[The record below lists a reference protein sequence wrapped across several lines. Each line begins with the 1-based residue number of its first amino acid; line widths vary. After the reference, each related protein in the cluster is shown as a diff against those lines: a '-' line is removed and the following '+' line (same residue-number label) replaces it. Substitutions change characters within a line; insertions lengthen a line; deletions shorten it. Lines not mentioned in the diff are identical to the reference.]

1 MENDSKEKKDEIIGE
16 AVETPERK
24 ETGENKVDPKEEPK
38 KEKDV
43 KPEEKK
49 DDNSNKSKENVYDK
63 YRYWGSEPPK
73 NGGPS
78 GSGKGGLRNKFAL
91 VALVLLLI
99 SFFMVFFQDSQK
111 AKATSISYTEFRSA
125 VERGVVSS
133 ADIVGGTVINFNTN
147 DGGYYTTRIPYSDT
161 DLVPQLLEYGVKVT
175 GVAET
180 TPFWYILLE
189 LLPWIIFI
197 FLMVSMMRST
207 GAMGGGKMM
216 GSLGKS
222 LAKESQLRPCLS
234 MASSASTKTKQGN
247 Y

>member
-1 MENDSKEKKDEIIGE
+1 MQYNSKLGMIGNIKLLF
-16 AVETPERK
+16 TER
-24 ETGENKVDPKEEPK
+24 
-38 KEKDV
+38 
-43 KPEEKK
+43 
-49 DDNSNKSKENVYDK
+49 NSTN
-63 YRYWGSEPPK
+63 
-73 NGGPS
+73 
-78 GSGKGGLRNKFAL
+78 
-91 VALVLLLI
+91 
-99 SFFMVFFQDSQK
+99 
-111 AKATSISYTEFRSA
+111 
-125 VERGVVSS
+125 
-133 ADIVGGTVINFNTN
+133 N

-222 LAKESQLRPCLS
+222 LAKEYDAKSNKTTFKDVAGQKEARNTLR
-234 MASSASTKTKQGN
+234 
-247 Y
+247 